1 MPTHKIILPG
11 GAGLVGQN
19 LVVRL
24 KAHGY
29 NNLVVMDKHRA
40 NLSVMRKLHPD
51 ITMVDADLAEAGD
64 WERHFS
70 GATTVVMLQAQIG
83 GEDYKDFDRNNLD
96 STRQVLRVMRSA
108 AGAQLIHISSSVVES
123 IADDFYT
130 NTKKAQEALVRE
142 SAIPCTILRP
152 TLMYGWF
159 DRKHLGWL
167 SRFMRKV
174 PVFPIPGDGRYRRQ
188 PLYVGDFCEIIISCI
203 ASDRREGV
211 FNISG
216 REMIDYVD
224 IIRDIRRVTGA
235 KTAVVKIPYRLFYF
249 LLWLWARFDSNPPFT
264 TQQLDALSA
273 SDEFEVIDWPSIFG
287 VRSTPFAE
295 AIEQTFCD
303 PVYSKIVLE
312 F

>member
-1 MPTHKIILPG
+1 M
-11 GAGLVGQN
+11 VGQN

-29 NNLVVMDKHRA
+29 KNLVVIDKHRT
-40 NLSVMRKLHPD
+40 NLSVMQRLHPD
-51 ITMVDADLAEAGD
+51 VTIVHADLAEAGD
-64 WERHFS
+64 WARHFS

-83 GEDYKDFDRNNLD
+83 GEHYTDFDRNNLA
-96 STRQVLRVMRSA
+96 STREVLRALRSA
-108 AGAQLIHISSSVVES
+108 AGAQLVHISSSVVES
-123 IADDFYT
+123 AADDFYT
-130 NTKKAQEALVRE
+130 NTKKAQEALVCE

-152 TLMYGWF
+152 TLMFGWF

-188 PLYVGDFCEIIISCI
+188 PLFVGDFCEIIISCI

-216 REMIDYVD
+216 REMIDYID
-224 IIRDIRRVTGA
+224 IIREIRRVTHA
-235 KTAVVKIPYRLFYF
+235 KTAVVKLPYRLFYF
-249 LLWLWARFDSNPPFT
+249 LLWLWARFDGNPPFT
-264 TQQLDALSA
+264 TQQLVALCA
-273 SDEFEVIDWPSIFG
+273 NDEFEVIDWPAIFG
-287 VRSTPFAE
+287 VQATPLSE

-303 PVYSKIVLE
+303 PVYSQVVLE